1 MKRKFENIDIKDLAI
16 LVSFELEKNGIEAVL
31 VGGACVSIY
40 THNKY
45 LSSDLDY
52 VTSASIKE
60 IKPVLA
66 NLGFY
71 QKSSRHF
78 EHHNCPFFIEFP
90 PPPVSI
96 GNEAPITEFNRI
108 KSLKL
113 FTPTDCVKDRLAA
126 FYHWN
131 DLQSLD
137 QALMVV
143 KARKVDL
150 EEIKRWSKG
159 EGAIEKYKRFI
170 NLLKVKKSTLFFNM
184 IP

>member
-1 MKRKFENIDIKDLAI
+1 MKKKFENIDIKDLAI
-16 LVSFELEKNGIEAVL
+16 LVSSELGKNRIDAVL

-45 LSSDLDY
+45 LSNDLDY
-52 VTSASIKE
+52 VTASSIAE
-60 IKPVLA
+60 IKPILA
-66 NLGFY
+66 GLDFY

-78 EHHNCPFFIEFP
+78 EHCNCPFFIEFP
-90 PPPVSI
+90 PSPVSI
-96 GNEAPITEFNRI
+96 GNEVPITEFNRI

-113 FTPTDCVKDRLAA
+113 FTPTDSVKDRLAA

-137 QALMVV
+137 QALMVA
-143 KARKVDL
+143 KAQKVDL
-150 EEIKRWSKG
+150 EEIKRWSRG

-170 NLLKVKKSTLFFNM
+170 DLLKVKDK
-184 IP
+184 